1 MTSRYDNRTVFRN
14 DDEHYKNFF
23 EKRNV
28 PLIRHYE
35 TARLLTPS
43 PDQIN
48 SLSVVQH
55 IWTVGD
61 RYYKLAADYYK
72 NPKYWWLIA
81 WYNQTP
87 TEAHLKL
94 GDLVYI
100 PMPLERALSTY
111 GV

>member
-1 MTSRYDNRTVFRN
+1 MTSRYDNKTVFRN
-14 DDEHYKNFF
+14 DDEHYKSFF
-23 EKRNV
+23 KKRNV
-28 PLIRHYE
+28 SLIRHYE
-35 TARLLTPS
+35 TPRLYAPS
-43 PDQIN
+43 SDQVN
-48 SLSVVQH
+48 SITVVQH

>member
-35 TARLLTPS
+35 TARLLIPS